1 MKTTLLLALII
12 LSPNVLAKDTMLFI
26 GGGGE
31 PLDANETQF
40 DATLEGV
47 GEFQSKNR
55 DSYAATVSF
64 NGGHSKTEK
73 RIKKYFVSSEIV
85 PNFTAANYNKLIEDT
100 IKKLSANPPQIRA
113 GEKIL
118 IFIDSHGTE
127 KQGEKTHSIAVA
139 KSAMTNMNSGG
150 TAVVNLDRLQ
160 ALADLA
166 EKNNVKMGII
176 DGSCHSGNSLILA
189 NSKTC
194 VIAGSGPNHY
204 SYADFT
210 KNYAEKMKKGK
221 NLEEIFHEA
230 REANGGKG
238 FPMISSPAGM
248 AAQEELYPYLT
259 PYMYYHDEYR
269 GLSLDKIDSYLRATT
284 PPELMCVRDRDYA
297 KLEALVKL
305 IEDLSKVAKA
315 SGEQA
320 KSVNLSGL
328 EKQIAEYKKTQDEY
342 LRKLNQLDLSK
353 MDQKEIIN
361 TEAFKTTKN
370 GFTHRELLSTNFDY
384 YIKEKEDLIRNPS
397 MSEAKRKQARDLI
410 EYYKAAKVTR
420 ERVIRENPQYAE
432 QEKIIAGLKE
442 DNDVGYNVAIKIMK
456 EAHEAYNALYKI
468 RESEM
473 VKQGKG
479 LPNPCKD
486 FVL

>member
-1 MKTTLLLALII
+1 MKITLLLALTI
-12 LSPNVLAKDTMLFI
+12 LSTNIFAKDTILFI

-40 DATLEGV
+40 DNTLEAM
-47 GEFQSKNR
+47 GEFQSENR

-73 RIKKYFVSSEIV
+73 IINKYFVSSEIV
-85 PNFTAANYNKLIEDT
+85 PNFTAANYNKVIEDT
-100 IKKLSANPPQIRA
+100 IKKLSSNPPQIRA

-139 KSAMTNMNSGG
+139 RSAMTNLNSGG
-150 TAVVNLDRLQ
+150 TEVVNLDRLK
-160 ALADLA
+160 ALTDLA
-166 EKNNVKMGII
+166 EKKNVKMGII
-176 DGSCHSGNSLILA
+176 DGSCHSGNSLLLA

-194 VIAGSGPNHY
+194 VITGSGPDHY

-210 KNYAEKMKKGK
+210 KYYAQKMQKGK
-221 NLEEIFHEA
+221 NLEDLFHEA

-238 FPMISSPAGM
+238 FPMISSPAGI

-259 PYMYYHDEYR
+259 PYMYYHDEYG
-269 GLSLDKIDSYLRATT
+269 GLSLDKLDTYLKATNSA
-284 PPELMCVRDRDYA
+284 ELVCVRNRDYV
-297 KLEALVKL
+297 KMGALIKL
-305 IEDLSKVAKA
+305 IENLSKVEKA
-315 SGEQA
+315 SGG

-328 EKQIAEYKKTQDEY
+328 EKRLAEYKQTQDEY
-342 LRKLNQLDLSK
+342 LKRLHQLDLSK
-353 MDQKEIIN
+353 MNKKEIIKTDFYN
-361 TEAFKTTKN
+361 TDKN
-370 GFTHRELLSTNFDY
+370 GYTHLELLRNDFDFLIKNKEELLRDPST
-384 YIKEKEDLIRNPS
+384 
-397 MSEAKRKQARDLI
+397 SELKRKQAINLI

-420 ERVIRENPQYAE
+420 DRVIRENPQYAE
-432 QEKIIAGLKE
+432 QDKVIASLKNN
-442 DNDVGYNVAIKIMK
+442 NDVGYNVATRIMK
-456 EAHEAYNALYKI
+456 EAHEAYSALYNI

-473 VKQGKG
+473 VRQGKTP
-479 LPNPCKD
+479 PNPCKD